1 MCGCSVDTL
10 DPGAG
15 TDWFLV
21 NHFTPTHNLNTTAPP
36 IWWTTDQ
43 DQYSVTRVSLKIL
56 CNVLMITRNITAVV
70 EMVQGVCAHVPCPS
84 IPQCPAH
91 TL

>member
-21 NHFTPTHNLNTTAPP
+21 HHFTPTHSLNTS
-36 IWWTTDQ
+36 TTHLVD
-43 DQYSVTRVSLKIL
+43 
-56 CNVLMITRNITAVV
+56 N
-70 EMVQGVCAHVPCPS
+70 
-84 IPQCPAH
+84 
-91 TL
+91 